1 MKSKSYLLYVIPVV
15 CGVISSLLLIVAI
28 KNYYFLILPV
38 PVDVSTALF
47 VFISQTATL
56 VTIHLINKYRTS
68 LKKLFLFG
76 VQMVFWLIIT
86 FLIVDIFD
94 RGIQLKM
101 NFKLLVMLIGF
112 ISVISVF
119 NGLIVYY
126 TLKSKKRNE
135 KDLIDS

>member
-1 MKSKSYLLYVIPVV
+1 
-15 CGVISSLLLIVAI
+15 
-28 KNYYFLILPV
+28 
-38 PVDVSTALF
+38 
-47 VFISQTATL
+47 
-56 VTIHLINKYRTS
+56 
-68 LKKLFLFG
+68 
-76 VQMVFWLIIT
+76 WLIIT